1 MEFGCK
7 LSPHDVRDFKLKAT
21 PAGAVLL
28 PEEYICDLKIQ
39 IKNQKSV
46 SSCVAHATSSIL
58 EHHANGE
65 YELSTNFFYGG
76 QKAICGRCEGKGMYL
91 RDACKI
97 AANYGDM
104 LLEDCPGNTEVPNCY
119 SVAEEALQDTAKTTR
134 AKEFRISKYFSCS
147 SIDEIKQAIY
157 NHGPVL
163 ASYKWYNTFK
173 VDKNGKLTGKQSG
186 DPSYHA
192 IMIYGYITEGFLCQN
207 SWGKSWGKDGRF
219 LVPYD
224 IPVSEARG
232 FVDLVNDINIDDI
245 VEPKR
250 NKILDIL
257 YKCINFILNLIKKK
271 N

>member
-7 LSPHDVRDFKLKAT
+7 LSPHDLRDFKLKA
-21 PAGAVLL
+21 AAVKL
-28 PEEYICDLKIQ
+28 PEEYICDLKVSV
-39 IKNQKSV
+39 KNQKSV

-58 EHHANGE
+58 EHHAGGK

-76 QKAICGRCEGKGMYL
+76 QKAICGREDGKGMYL

-97 AANYGDM
+97 AADYGDM
-104 LLEDCPGNTEVPNCY
+104 LLEDCPGNTEVPECY
-119 SVAEEALQDTAKTTR
+119 SIAEEALQDKIKSAR
-134 AKEFRISKYFSCS
+134 AKEFRILKYFSCS
-147 SIDEIKQAIY
+147 SIDDIKQAIY

-163 ASYKWYNTFK
+163 AAYKWYNTFK
-173 VDKNGKLTGKQSG
+173 VDSNGKLIGAQTGSYG
-186 DPSYHA
+186 YHA
-192 IMIYGYITEGFLCQN
+192 VMIYGYDSEGFWCLN

-224 IPVSEARG
+224 IKVTEARG
-232 FVDLVNDINIDDI
+232 FVDFVNDINIDDI
-245 VEPKR
+245 VEPKQ
-250 NKILDIL
+250 NKILNIF